1 MNIKLK
7 DLLQERD
14 PYDWFCKVPSKK
26 CIVKDKWGRSATSK
40 WYGFDPHT
48 KKYTIG
54 KNKGKTY
61 AEVMKAAS
69 TWPNR
74 LVKSVTDWIDE
85 IQRNL
90 YACVDETIEN
100 IKTKG
105 IKWFHKNEGMLL
117 ALYKLLNLRLSQPL
131 SELRAIIRVHTAI
144 WGEGGKI
151 IRLIFPG
158 GNDWENETVSLFQ
171 NVGVITAPYK
181 SVPNA
186 IAAVNALANKGV
198 KATELIIGSH
208 GDGDLLVMP
217 ADYNYSYND
226 DFMYA
231 CKNIVTPRT
240 KVFFTACYGAK
251 HLYTLVKAA
260 NQLGVNR
267 VYGASGIY
275 NPATNTAENG
285 FYYCQSVSE
294 TRLKSLAK
302 KSKTNNYKSNKF
314 LIKSRIAKKI
324 SGSPISWLQSV

>member
-7 DLLQERD
+7 DLLQEQD
-14 PYDWFCKVPSKK
+14 PKK
-26 CIVKDKWGRSATSK
+26 RIVKDKWGRPATSK
-40 WYGFDPHT
+40 WYGFDPNT
-48 KKYTIG
+48 KQYTIG

-69 TWPNR
+69 TWPDR
-74 LVKSVTDWIDE
+74 LVKKVNSVTDWMDE
-85 IQRNL
+85 IQWDVE
-90 YACVDETIEN
+90 AWADETIEN

-105 IKWFHKNEGMLL
+105 IEWFHENEGLL
-117 ALYKLLNLRLSQPL
+117 FALYKSLNRNLSKPYSIL
-131 SELRAIIRVHTAI
+131 GVITKVYTAI
-144 WGEGGKI
+144 WGAKGKI

-158 GNDWENETVSLFQ
+158 GNDWETETVSLFKKL
-171 NVGVITAPYK
+171 GVITAPFK

-208 GDGDLLVMP
+208 GDGDLLVIP

-231 CKNIVTPRT
+231 CKNIVTPQT

-260 NQLGVNR
+260 NQLGVNG

-302 KSKTNNYKSNKF
+302 ESSTNNYKSNKF
-314 LIKSRIAKKI
+314 LIKSKIAKKI
-324 SGSPISWLQSV
+324 SGSPISWLQTV